1 MYLQLVLYYVCNM
14 YWVLIC
20 TVLMFHVCI
29 TVINCQLLSFML
41 VISRR
46 INVYDIQAQIVW
58 PLKETFNTYF
68 HRMISKGTKYKILLA
83 SGTMILLTVIWDLK
97 TVKYKQLEVSET
109 VTNIKYALNRYK
121 LFKTIKYEDQL
132 NVFLSNIR
140 SEGIS
145 IYIRLL
151 LNHFTCQSHIYML

>member
-1 MYLQLVLYYVCNM
+1 
-14 YWVLIC
+14 
-20 TVLMFHVCI
+20 MFHVCI
-29 TVINCQLLSFML
+29 SVINCQLLSFMQ

-140 SEGIS
+140 SEGKYIFVCCWTIS
-145 IYIRLL
+145 HVRV
-151 LNHFTCQSHIYML
+151 SHIYML